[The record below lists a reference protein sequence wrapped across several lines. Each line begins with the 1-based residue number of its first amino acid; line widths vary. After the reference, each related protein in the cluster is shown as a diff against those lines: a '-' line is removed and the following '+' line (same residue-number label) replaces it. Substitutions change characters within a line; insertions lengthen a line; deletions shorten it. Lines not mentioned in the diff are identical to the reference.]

1 MQFTA
6 FWRIFTGRAQAKA
19 APTGNLTFQTFQGSG
34 ESRNSGRLS
43 SRSHS
48 RRNCA
53 HCSSRG
59 ITTQAAVLQKL
70 GRLFTHPHGDRREQS
85 AGGAAASPLCHAPA
99 ASSRRDSVS
108 GTDARLPDQTPSTPG
123 QGRLWGW
130 GQVRTSAL
138 GLSDCHLVTEK

>member
-19 APTGNLTFQTFQGSG
+19 APTGNLTFHTFRGSG

-48 RRNCA
+48 RRNRA

-70 GRLFTHPHGDRREQS
+70 GRFTHPHGDRREQS
-85 AGGAAASPLCHAPA
+85 AGGAAASPCATRSLLQ
-99 ASSRRDSVS
+99 ASV
-108 GTDARLPDQTPSTPG
+108 TPCAVQTPDS
-123 QGRLWGW
+123 
-130 GQVRTSAL
+130 RTRHPSPPARAGSGGGDKSEPPLL
-138 GLSDCHLVTEK
+138 G